1 MSYVQRYLNLT
12 NTFVK
17 PKYLC
22 ITDSERVARA
32 KGERA
37 SKHGVAIETE
47 ISGLQTV
54 RAPSKSDSVPF
65 AEGSNKL
72 ICVASQEAQ
81 RN

>member
-1 MSYVQRYLNLT
+1 MSYVERYLNIT

-17 PKYLC
+17 PKYLR

-32 KGERA
+32 KGEKA
-37 SKHGVAIETE
+37 SKHGVARETE

-54 RAPSKSDSVPF
+54 RALFQSDSVPF

-72 ICVASQEAQ
+72 ICIASQEA
-81 RN
+81 